1 MVIYNV
7 TTHIEASVEQEWL
20 HWMKVKHLPDMLA
33 TKKFI
38 HSKIFKIVNQE
49 DQGGVS
55 YAVQYHCENK
65 TLLDQYIKEDAV
77 KLRKEGELKFGNR
90 ILYFRTELLLID
102 QQS

>member
-7 TTHIEASVEQEWL
+7 TTHIEESVEQEWL
-20 HWMKVKHLPDMLA
+20 QWMKAKHLPDMLA

-38 HSKIFKIVNQE
+38 QSKIFKIVNQE

-65 TLLDQYIKEDAV
+65 TLLDQYIKEDAAQ
-77 KLRKEGELKFGNR
+77 LRKEGEVKFGNR

-102 QQS
+102 EQS

>member
-20 HWMKVKHLPDMLA
+20 QWMKVKHLPDMLA

-38 HSKIFKIVNQE
+38 QSKIFKIVNQE

-65 TLLDQYIKEDAV
+65 TLLDHYIKEDAAQ
-77 KLRKEGELKFGNR
+77 LRKEGEVKFGNR

-102 QQS
+102 EQS